1 MGVEATSG
9 KSLSDNGVMS
19 SAERPPEAFGTLH
32 LEHSSTVDR
41 VAEELRRALF
51 DGEVDTGT
59 PLREVA
65 LADAMGVSRST
76 IREALGVLVAEG
88 LATREPNRGVHVT
101 APDPDSVHD
110 VSAARRVLEVA
121 GVHRWA
127 EAGEGA
133 REACR
138 QALRDFTEAAGADA
152 SPAELTAAHLAIH
165 RSFVGLTES
174 TRLVALAESLT
185 SEIRLA
191 LARVDRIRRN
201 AAEQVHS
208 HASLVDLLERG
219 EIEAA
224 AAELEHHLDDAET
237 SMLTALDLA

>member
-1 MGVEATSG
+1 MQQPEGRPLVNPFD
-9 KSLSDNGVMS
+9 SLS
-19 SAERPPEAFGTLH
+19 

-51 DGEVDTGT
+51 DGEVEAGT

-88 LATREPNRGVHVT
+88 LATREPNRGGPVT
-101 APDPDSVHD
+101 APDPASVHD

-121 GVHRWA
+121 GVQRWA
-127 EAGEGA
+127 EASEEA

-138 QALRDFTEAAGADA
+138 QALRDFTAAAEAGA

-191 LARVDRIRRN
+191 LAKVDRIRRN
-201 AAEQVHS
+201 AGDQVHS
-208 HASLVDLLERG
+208 HAALIDLLERG
-219 EIEAA
+219 DLEAA
-224 AAELEHHLDDAET
+224 AAELTVHLEHAET
-237 SMLTALDLA
+237 SMLTALHLA

>member
-1 MGVEATSG
+1 MCAGRHGRYDARFRRNAQEGDQVNPFE
-9 KSLSDNGVMS
+9 SL
-19 SAERPPEAFGTLH
+19 R

-41 VAEELRRALF
+41 VADELRRALF
-51 DGEVDTGT
+51 DGEVAPGT
-59 PLREVA
+59 ALREVA

-76 IREALGVLVAEG
+76 IREALGLLVGEG

-101 APDPDSVHD
+101 APDPASVHD

-121 GVHRWA
+121 GVRRWA
-127 EAGEGA
+127 DAGEGA

-138 QALRDFTEAAGADA
+138 QALRDFTEAAGSGA
-152 SPAELTAAHLAIH
+152 STAELTATHLAIH

-191 LARVDRIRRN
+191 LAKVDRIRRN
-201 AAEQVHS
+201 AGDQVHS
-208 HASLVDLLERG
+208 HTTLVDLLESGDIDR
-219 EIEAA
+219 A
-224 AAELEHHLDDAET
+224 AAELTIHLEHAET